1 MAIVAVQ
8 LTDTINSWRIKF
20 NQVAA
25 YQGDLVSLT
34 TSANSDLVSAINEI
48 NLGGNSPL
56 LMELQDVQAETPLDG
71 QFIRYDINTA
81 LWNTTGLLAA
91 DITQF
96 QSDLSIAESQ
106 IVFSSTFATE
116 TYVTNQI
123 SNLIDGAPET
133 LDTLNEIAAAIGDD
147 PSFYSSVAT
156 ETWVLDKN
164 YIDSASLGLSLVTED
179 AIPKLRADRRI
190 QVPHGSDN
198 GVQFGLNDF
207 DVGGGDRLWI
217 YADVLNPGSE
227 DLRLYIKAENDES
240 DKVAIWTPDAN
251 GFVHTVDGITENVI
265 YHAGNFDPS
274 AALASSSDGL
284 DSLQNWVIDQGYA
297 TSLEVD
303 SLQGWVISQDYAT
316 ETWVGEQNY
325 LTSLPSGIA
334 TETWVGEQNYLI
346 ATDLASYAT
355 TTWVG
360 EQNYLTS
367 VPDAVIDKLE
377 DIGDVTITNP
387 SNVQVLKYSEGEWL
401 NSADLV
407 GSASSGIASVVEDT
421 TPQLGGGLDVNSN
434 DITGDGNIQITGSI
448 TTQGTGGT
456 IVASGEI
463 RSASNVVAY
472 SSSDITMKENIRR
485 IPNPLEVIRQLDGI
499 SFDWT
504 EEVIHQRG
512 GIDGY
517 YVRRHDIGL
526 LAQQVIKVIPDI
538 VVKRPTDGKLAV
550 KYEGLIPVLVEAI
563 KELTVLSAS
572 AEEAKKLSSRIDVLE
587 QGGTKLTTETNTVQ
601 ETPSAVDLD
610 EIAKLRQ
617 EIKELKSLVTN
628 AKNIGIRNQS
638 AIHEINKKL

>member
-96 QSDLSIAESQ
+96 ESDLSIDESQ

-207 DVGGGDRLWI
+207 DVGSGDRLWI

-227 DLRLYIKAENDES
+227 DLRLYIKTENDVA
-240 DKVAIWTPDAN
+240 DKVAVWTPDAD

-274 AALASSSDGL
+274 AALTASTDGL
-284 DSLQNWVIDQGYA
+284 DSLQGWVINQGYA

-303 SLQGWVISQDYAT
+303 SLQDWVISQDYAT

-325 LTSLPSGIA
+325 LTSLPDGTA

-346 ATDLASYAT
+346 LTNLAPYAT
-355 TTWVG
+355 TSWVTN
-360 EQNYLTS
+360 QNYLTS
-367 VPDAVIDKLE
+367 APDAVIDNLE
-377 DIGDVTITNP
+377 DIGDVTITDP
-387 SNVQVLKYSEGEWL
+387 SNGQVLKYSEGEWV

-407 GSASSGIASVVEDT
+407 GNASSGIASVVEDT
-421 TPQLGGGLDVNSN
+421 APQLGGGLDVNSN

-538 VVKRPTDGKLAV
+538 VVKRPADGKLAV
-550 KYEGLIPVLVEAI
+550 KYEGVIPVLVEAI

-587 QGGTKLTTETNTVQ
+587 QGGTKLTSVTNTVQ

>member
-1 MAIVAVQ
+1 MAIVAAQ

-48 NLGGNSPL
+48 NLGGNLPL

-96 QSDLSIAESQ
+96 QSALSIAESQ

-116 TYVTNQI
+116 TYVATQI
-123 SNLIDGAPET
+123 SNLVDGAPGT

-207 DVGGGDRLWI
+207 DAGNGDRLWI

-227 DLRLYIKAENDES
+227 DLRLYIKAENDVA

-265 YHAGNFDPS
+265 YHAGNFDPN
-274 AALASSSDGL
+274 AAL
-284 DSLQNWVIDQGYA
+284 
-297 TSLEVD
+297 TSLD
-303 SLQGWVISQDYAT
+303 SLQGWVINQGYATETWVGEQNYLTSVPSGYAT

-325 LTSLPSGIA
+325 LTSLPGGIA

-355 TTWVG
+355 TTWVAN
-360 EQNYLTS
+360 QNYLTS
-367 VPDAVIDKLE
+367 VPDAVIDNLE

-387 SNVQVLKYSEGEWL
+387 SNGQVLKYSEGEWV

-407 GSASSGIASVVEDT
+407 GNAGSGIANIVEDT
-421 TPQLGGGLDVNSN
+421 TPQLGGGLDINTN

-538 VVKRPTDGKLAV
+538 VVKRPADGKLAV
-550 KYEGLIPVLVEAI
+550 KYEGVIPVLVEAI

-587 QGGTKLTTETNTVQ
+587 QGGTKLTSVTITVQ

-610 EIAKLRQ
+610 EVAKLRQ
-617 EIKELKSLVTN
+617 EIEELKSLVTN